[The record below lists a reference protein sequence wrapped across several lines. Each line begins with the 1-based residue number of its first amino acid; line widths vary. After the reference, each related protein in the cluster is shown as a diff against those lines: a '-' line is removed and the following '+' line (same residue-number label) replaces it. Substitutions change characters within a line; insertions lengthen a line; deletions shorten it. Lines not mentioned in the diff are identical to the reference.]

1 MVWVLVVGQCFSLSF
16 GTIHLVTFLASS
28 IFCWAPPYTC
38 VNNVACFGFLTGS
51 LYNQLSPLVYLLHPL
66 ILGITGAPLALHP
79 GFVPCL
85 SLVLLDGAYICIGY
99 RHGSSSSWYRI
110 LYHYHYI
117 IVSIYVIGCIYGT
130 RLLTNLIPV
139 QYWLVRQTLVP
150 RKECKG
156 FEPNRVNMNNLIK
169 GPYKMLHK
177 KGSYR
182 RKLREGYVQSR
193 LLVINC
199 SQRYTNEQAL
209 QKVNVN
215 YEFVV
220 IWFSSWVWYR

>member
-1 MVWVLVVGQCFSLSF
+1 
-16 GTIHLVTFLASS
+16 
-28 IFCWAPPYTC
+28 
-38 VNNVACFGFLTGS
+38 
-51 LYNQLSPLVYLLHPL
+51 
-66 ILGITGAPLALHP
+66 
-79 GFVPCL
+79 
-85 SLVLLDGAYICIGY
+85 
-99 RHGSSSSWYRI
+99 
-110 LYHYHYI
+110 
-117 IVSIYVIGCIYGT
+117 
-130 RLLTNLIPV
+130 
-139 QYWLVRQTLVP
+139 
-150 RKECKG
+150 
-156 FEPNRVNMNNLIK
+156 MNNLIK

-220 IWFSSWVWYR
+220 I